1 MAMGRFMVGKIGMD
15 WARAKARLRAKA
27 MSVPA

>member
-1 MAMGRFMVGKIGMD
+1 MGRFMVGEIGMD

-27 MSVPA
+27 LLVPA